1 MNLSGMKQVVKFL
14 LNNFPRSFLIRLSIA
29 LRPLFNFFL
38 SGQKFIDPINER
50 SYSKFFPYGYNSPRK
65 NQFILCFFLVFYFY

>member
-14 LNNFPRSFLIRLSIA
+14 LNNFPRGFLIRLSIA

-38 SGQKFIDPINER
+38 SG
-50 SYSKFFPYGYNSPRK
+50 K
-65 NQFILCFFLVFYFY
+65 NLLIQ